1 MSNDVKP
8 GRAAAIKS
16 ALESA
21 FIALLA
27 SGVCLW
33 FLISE
38 SQVPG
43 EGDPARL
50 TMLSI
55 GLAIGLCA
63 HFVYMAIAAKRAGRN
78 AVLWTIMMVVLM
90 PFTSVVLGILLFNQ
104 VQDIEHQAQEEGGA
118 GSAA

>member
-38 SQVPG
+38 TQVPG
-43 EGDPARL
+43 EGDPAKL
-50 TMLSI
+50 TMLGI
-55 GLAIGLCA
+55 GIFGGLCA
-63 HFVYMAIAAKRAGRN
+63 HFAYMGIAVKRAERSL
-78 AVLWTIMMVVLM
+78 VLWMILMLVLM
-90 PFTSVVLGILLFNQ
+90 PFASVVLGILLFNQ
-104 VQDIEHQAQEEGGA
+104 VQEIEHQAVEPT
-118 GSAA
+118 